1 MSTRKRTMKSLNQK
15 VLYSLLEKKRAQIN
29 TQIPQQREKNV
40 WQSSKWCLFRY
51 ACSAFDTQRARDRQR
66 MGDRQRERER
76 DREGGIEERMESAK
90 KKKNERTKSMLEE
103 RVRPLANP
111 IEASFFP
118 LFPLQLYLSLPLH
131 ALFLSIASECASA
144 KLSPPIWHRVPDRSA
159 NTYA

>member
-1 MSTRKRTMKSLNQK
+1 
-15 VLYSLLEKKRAQIN
+15 
-29 TQIPQQREKNV
+29 
-40 WQSSKWCLFRY
+40 
-51 ACSAFDTQRARDRQR
+51 
-66 MGDRQRERER
+66 
-76 DREGGIEERMESAK
+76 MESAK
-90 KKKNERTKSMLEE
+90 KKKKKKNERTESMLEE

-159 NTYA
+159 NTHA